1 MDGEVGEDYQTYSYS
16 TSFPCKNG
24 KIRVRTTLKK
34 LKLRLQFVQ
43 IQHEVGLQAVTGS
56 NPNKLAKSCRDKI

>member
-16 TSFPCKNG
+16 TCFPCKNG

-34 LKLRLQFVQ
+34 
-43 IQHEVGLQAVTGS
+43 IETQAVVCPDST
-56 NPNKLAKSCRDKI
+56 